1 MWIIWFVGYLECGLF
16 GCVNYLVCVLFGVC
30 GLIGMCIIWN
40 RIIVVEIMVKF
51 VSFLGC
57 VRILKSS

>member
-1 MWIIWFVGYLECGLF
+1 MDYLECGLF
-16 GCVNYLVCVLFGVC
+16 GCVNYLECVLLGVC
-30 GLIGMCIIWN
+30 ELIGMCIIWN